1 MTRDLTVGHPLKRI
15 LTFCIPLFIGNLFQ
29 QFYNIADGIIVGQFI
44 GTQAFAAV
52 GATGTIIFGIL
63 GFAQGSCAGFAIP
76 VAQEFGAHDELELR
90 RCVAAVAQVTV
101 VISVPLTVITLLA
114 TRPLLTL
121 LRTPPDVFEESCR
134 YLTVIFAGIIP
145 SMLYNLLA
153 SLLRSLGDSRTP
165 LYFLAISSVLNVL
178 MDLLFVGAFSLGVT
192 GAAVAT
198 VTAQLLSGVM
208 CLAYV
213 AKKFPLLRLTRE
225 EWRVSMPHWRRELSS
240 GLPMG
245 LQISITAIGAII
257 LQTAV
262 NGLGSSVVA
271 SISASSKISSIFC
284 APMDAIGIAM
294 ATYCGQNIGAKRLDR
309 VRQGVRQCALLLG
322 AYSVVCLA
330 IYYFLSPTIA
340 LMFIKPDEVEVLARI
355 HQHLTVAAL
364 FYIPLILIYVYRN
377 ALQGM
382 GFSNMAMFGGLLE
395 LIGRSCVA
403 FLFVGRFGFD
413 AVCFANP
420 IAWILADCLLLPLY
434 IYETQKLKRTLPAST
449 LEERKTKAHA

>member
-1 MTRDLTVGHPLKRI
+1 MLRDMTTGNPLKRI

-29 QFYNIADGIIVGQFI
+29 QFYNMADSIIVGHFI
-44 GTQAFAAV
+44 GVDAFAAV
-52 GATGTIIFGIL
+52 GATGTITFCIL

-76 VAQEFGAHDELELR
+76 VAQEFGAHNERELR
-90 RCVAAVAQVTV
+90 RCVAAAAQVTAL
-101 VISVPLTVITLLA
+101 IAVPLTVITLLC
-114 TRPLLTL
+114 TRPILSL
-121 LRTPPDVFEESCR
+121 LRTPADIFEDSYR
-134 YLTVIFAGIIP
+134 YLFIIFAGIIP

-178 MDLLFVGAFSLGVT
+178 LDLLFVGVLPFGVE
-192 GAAVAT
+192 GAAIAT
-198 VTAQLLSGVM
+198 VLSQLLSGVL
-208 CLAYV
+208 CLIYV

-225 EWRVSMPHWRRELSS
+225 EWAISLPHCRRELAV

-262 NGLGSSVVA
+262 NGLGSRVVA
-271 SISASSKISSIFC
+271 SISASSKISSLLN

-294 ATYCGQNIGAKRLDR
+294 ATYCGQNYGARRLDR
-309 VRQGVRQCALLLG
+309 VRSGVRQSALLLT
-322 AYSVVCLA
+322 AYSVVCFF
-330 IYYFLSPTIA
+330 ICYFFSRSIA
-340 LMFIKPDEVEVLARI
+340 LMFIDAAETEVLDRI
-355 HQHLTVAAL
+355 HQHLVTASA

-382 GFSNMAMFGGLLE
+382 GYSKPAMFGGLLE

-403 FLFVGRFGFD
+403 FLFVGRFGFN
-413 AVCFANP
+413 AVCFSNP
-420 IAWILADCLLLPLY
+420 IAWIMADCLLLPLY
-434 IYETQKLKRTLPAST
+434 FSKMRKMTRETASAPT
-449 LEERKTKAHA
+449 G